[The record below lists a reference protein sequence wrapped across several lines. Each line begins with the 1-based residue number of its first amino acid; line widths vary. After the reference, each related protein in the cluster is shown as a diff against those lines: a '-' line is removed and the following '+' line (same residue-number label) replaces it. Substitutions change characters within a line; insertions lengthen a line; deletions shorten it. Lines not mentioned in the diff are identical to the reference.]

1 MFRVSPLQLSQ
12 ILLGKSLAYILYVS
26 VAGLIMTS
34 LMVLLKV
41 PLPAYP
47 LQFLALLLFVTAASV
62 GLGLLISSVSST
74 DSQAIQFTM
83 IALPLSIFFTNFFL
97 EITGFLWPAW
107 IIAFLIPMSY
117 AVYGFQSLML
127 VGTSPEPF
135 IWIGLAVVT
144 ILAYGLTSI
153 ILRRQ
158 YRKVLD

>member
-1 MFRVSPLQLSQ
+1 M
-12 ILLGKSLAYILYVS
+12 
-26 VAGLIMTS
+26 
-34 LMVLLKV
+34 
-41 PLPAYP
+41 
-47 LQFLALLLFVTAASV
+47 ALLLFVTAASV

-83 IALPLSIFFTNFFL
+83 IVLLLSIFFTNFFL

-107 IIAFLIPMSY
+107 IIALLLPMSY

-127 VGTSPEPF
+127 VGTNPEPF

-144 ILAYGLTSI
+144 VLAYGLTSI